1 VVKTVIRLN
10 FGANFIPMTSEIK
23 GRERLPRWMK
33 MQLPKGESYSKVKNL
48 VMQHQL
54 HTICTSG
61 NCPNIGECWN
71 RGTATFMILGNI
83 CTRNCKFCGVPSGK
97 PLPPDPEEPCR
108 IARSV
113 QIMQLKH
120 AVITSVDRDDL
131 PDLGAGIWAETI
143 REIKK
148 LNPETKIEVLIPDFQ
163 GKVELIQQVIEV
175 APEVISHNMETV
187 ERLTPQIRSAAKYR
201 TSLSVLKTIAGSG
214 LVAKSGI
221 MLGLGETET
230 EVLQVMDDLRAV
242 DCKVMTIGQYL
253 APTLDHIQV
262 KEYITPEQFEKYR
275 TIGLE
280 KGFSFVESSPL
291 VRSSYRAELHAG
303 SK

>member
-1 VVKTVIRLN
+1 
-10 FGANFIPMTSEIK
+10 MTAEIK

-48 VMQHQL
+48 VAEHKL

-71 RGTATFMILGNI
+71 RGTATFMILGEI
-83 CTRNCKFCGVPSGK
+83 CTRNCKFCGVTTGK
-97 PLPPDPEEPCR
+97 PLVPDTGEPQR
-108 IARSV
+108 IAKSV
-113 QIMQLKH
+113 HIMQLKH

-131 PDLGAGIWAETI
+131 PDLGASFWAETI
-143 REIKK
+143 REVKT

-163 GKVELIQQVIEV
+163 GKPELIQKVID
-175 APEVISHNMETV
+175 ARPEVISHNMETV

-201 TSLSVLKTIAGSG
+201 TSLEVIRCIAASG
-214 LVAKSGI
+214 IVAKSGI
-221 MLGLGETET
+221 MLGLGETEE
-230 EVLQVMDDLRAV
+230 EVLQVMDDLLAV
-242 DCKVMTIGQYL
+242 GCKVMTIGQYL

-262 KEYITPEQFEKYR
+262 CEYITPEQFERYR
-275 TIGLE
+275 IIGIE
-280 KGFSFVESSPL
+280 KGFAFVESSPL

-303 SK
+303 ACDFEKQVYKFTNDNK

>member
-1 VVKTVIRLN
+1 MVKTVIRLN
-10 FGANFIPMTSEIK
+10 FGANFISMTSEIK

-48 VMQHQL
+48 VAEHKL
-54 HTICTSG
+54 HTICSSG

-71 RGTATFMILGNI
+71 RGTATFMILGDI
-83 CTRNCKFCGVPSGK
+83 CTRNCKFCGVKTGK
-97 PLPPDPEEPCR
+97 PLPPAPEEPLR
-108 IARSV
+108 IAESV
-113 QIMQLKH
+113 KIMQLKH

-131 PDLGAGIWAETI
+131 PDLGAGFWAETI
-143 REIKK
+143 REVKK

-163 GKVELIQQVIEV
+163 GQVELIQQVIDA

-201 TSLSVLKTIAGSG
+201 TSLSVLKAIADSG
-214 LVAKSGI
+214 IVAKSGI
-221 MLGLGETET
+221 MLGLGETEA
-230 EVLQVMDDLRAV
+230 EVLQVMDDLREV
-242 DCKVMTIGQYL
+242 NCKVMTIGQYL

-262 KEYITPEQFEKYR
+262 KEYITPEQFERYR

-291 VRSSYRAELHAG
+291 VRSSYRAELHAEA
-303 SK
+303 K